1 MPPKASLWRRLYT
14 FALSLGLVLESLLTP
29 SALLYLYT
37 LAFVSALVAR
47 DYFAAFLSI
56 GCPRTCKVVPAQS
69 VYDTTE
75 ASRYPAASRAP
86 EIAFL
91 GVPSELRGP
100 RMCKVLPAW
109 RVYDTPRQV
118 VTLQRQLASV
128 VCRGRTMVSCLSL
141 SSTSLFVLFLAPS
154 RWAWSPCSG
163 SHHTYGCL
171 AIARSIG
178 AGSILASV
186 SSKLCMRTSR

>member
-1 MPPKASLWRRLYT
+1 MSPKASLWRRLYT
-14 FALSLGLVLESLLTP
+14 LALSLGLVLESLLTP

-47 DYFAAFLSI
+47 DYFAACLSI

-118 VTLQRQLASV
+118 VTLQRQLASF
-128 VCRGRTMVSCLSL
+128 VCRGRIMASCLSL
-141 SSTSLFVLFLAPS
+141 SSTSLFVLFFVLFFAPS
-154 RWAWSPCSG
+154 RWAWSPP
-163 SHHTYGCL
+163 
-171 AIARSIG
+171 G
-178 AGSILASV
+178 A
-186 SSKLCMRTSR
+186 